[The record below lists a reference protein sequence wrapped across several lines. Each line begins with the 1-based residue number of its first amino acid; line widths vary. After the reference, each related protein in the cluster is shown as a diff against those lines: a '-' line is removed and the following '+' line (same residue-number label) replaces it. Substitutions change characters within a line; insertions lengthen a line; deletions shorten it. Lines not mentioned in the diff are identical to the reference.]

1 MTNKGSLK
9 LDEGDVPV
17 EVAPMPITMLYVMP
31 SEITLE
37 VVKLLGKAKKVTYCI
52 SALSIGFSALATF
65 LTADKF
71 CDFILSPDAWR
82 SLFFLVGAGGLS
94 SGLIF
99 FLYLNWKKEF
109 SIDPEEVANNL
120 LEKAKR
126 TKTVKPIQQAD
137 TTEL

>member
-37 VVKLLGKAKKVTYCI
+37 VVKLLGKAK
-52 SALSIGFSALATF
+52 
-65 LTADKF
+65 
-71 CDFILSPDAWR
+71 
-82 SLFFLVGAGGLS
+82 
-94 SGLIF
+94 
-99 FLYLNWKKEF
+99 N
-109 SIDPEEVANNL
+109 PEEVANNL